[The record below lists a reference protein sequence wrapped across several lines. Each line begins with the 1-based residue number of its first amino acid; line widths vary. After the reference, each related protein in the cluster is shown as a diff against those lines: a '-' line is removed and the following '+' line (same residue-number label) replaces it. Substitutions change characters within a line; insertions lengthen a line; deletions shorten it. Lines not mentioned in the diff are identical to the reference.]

1 MLPPRPPE
9 VALRIVGDVC
19 SLLIEDFAE
28 LRPGLAEDVRAS
40 DYWHPLIEAE
50 RLATEA
56 VRDRW
61 GSIEDACARALAEVH
76 EATLVQAAFVEE
88 AIADLAEHGASSWI
102 ACAVIH
108 DRGCELAWRV
118 LDDLDLLEEL
128 PGARGEDE

>member
-19 SLLIEDFAE
+19 SRLIEDFAE
-28 LRPGLAEDVRAS
+28 LRPGLAADVQAS
-40 DYWHPLIEAE
+40 GYWHPLIEAE

-61 GSIEDACARALAEVH
+61 ASIEDACARALAEVH

-88 AIADLAEHGASSWI
+88 AIADLAERGGSSWI
-102 ACAVIH
+102 AQAVIH

-118 LDDLDLLEEL
+118 LDDLDLLETL
-128 PGARGEDE
+128 PETRDE